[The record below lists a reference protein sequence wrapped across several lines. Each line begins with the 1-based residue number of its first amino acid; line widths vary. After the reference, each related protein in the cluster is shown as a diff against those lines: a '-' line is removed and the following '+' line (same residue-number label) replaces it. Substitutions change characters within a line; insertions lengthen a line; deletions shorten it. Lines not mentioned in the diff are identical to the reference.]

1 MPADASVAQA
11 LVETYSEEEI
21 RGLRKVALEVRM
33 EGGTTTRNYE
43 GSSMTIDINN
53 AGQIIED
60 CSAALQIIAATA
72 AGNDPSLVRGPVNSG
87 IDFSFRRI
95 Q

>member
-60 CSAALQIIAATA
+60 CSAALSILSAAA
-72 AGNDPSLVRGPVNSG
+72 AGNDPSLVRSPVNAG
-87 IDFSFRRI
+87 VDFSRRRI